1 MAKKNKI
8 NKEVFS
14 ESMDAVIKCS
24 VQISDELIEDIL
36 CSAFEGGIVYWAN
49 NVSCEDKE
57 DMQKVGGYKSEYLTK
72 TEKEDAVMY
81 IHTMEGGK
89 VKITKSLILEA
100 LQQMADPENK
110 CTKALGRILNESWD
124 ADDADIVVQTAC
136 FGEVVYG

>member
-1 MAKKNKI
+1 MNKI
-8 NKEVFS
+8 TRTVE
-14 ESMDAVIKCS
+14 
-24 VQISDELIEDIL
+24 ISDELIENVL

-49 NVSCEDKE
+49 NISCEDIK
-57 DMQKVGGYKSEYLTK
+57 DMHKVGGYKHEYLTK

-100 LQQMADPENK
+100 LQQMGDPKNK
-110 CTKALGRILNESWD
+110 CTKALSRILNEEYD
-124 ADDADIVVQTAC
+124 ADDADLAVQIAC